1 MALHL
6 LIVYN
11 RWLQRY
17 IEKLFEL
24 YATFGTGDQKVY
36 FFTLFR
42 LLLKQSSRQCYERSK
57 TERAN
62 FYHQRGNM

>member
-36 FFTLFR
+36 FFTLFSSPTETI
-42 LLLKQSSRQCYERSK
+42 KQ
-57 TERAN
+57 A
-62 FYHQRGNM
+62 ML